1 MIPRF
6 LRGVEESLI
15 ALLLVA
21 MTLLVTIEVIL
32 RYGFSSGL
40 LWIQE
45 LTLLLAAYLV
55 LLGAA
60 YGVKK
65 GAHIGMDMAVRR
77 LAPRWR
83 RMAGVLAVLLCLL
96 YCGLF
101 IAGSWDYLAK
111 IKRFGIEL
119 EDLPVPQWLAH
130 GVLLV
135 GFGLLVIRFL
145 ELLWK
150 IINKRAEGVLIADE
164 AADAVDAVDA
174 VDDVE
179 TEGESRKG
187 GPE

>member
-65 GAHIGMDMAVRR
+65 GAHIGMDMAV
-77 LAPRWR
+77 R